1 MGNFCRRSS
10 AADLMLLGFC
20 SAALN
25 MPPCVTVALTAKL
38 VVRPDILRMVTV
50 NYLVTRGVT
59 VIIPSTA
66 RILAPVLELVK
77 TTSYR
82 YLPYLIPAL
91 LPEFRAR

>member
-1 MGNFCRRSS
+1 MTLAVTLAILGIKLSVLLESF
-10 AADLMLLGFC
+10 LMLLGFT

-38 VVRPDILRMVTV
+38 DVRPDILRMVTI

-82 YLPYLIPAL
+82 YRP
-91 LPEFRAR
+91 